1 MAAATGCAIFRF
13 DCRPLILHD
22 SPLGHHLCLLTNEL
36 LSKGQRSPACSL
48 IENKTWRTA
57 IVTLALIGLN
67 VFTWLLVQGAGAAL
81 PLARSVCDLGL

>member
-1 MAAATGCAIFRF
+1 LFPYRYE
-13 DCRPLILHD
+13 
-22 SPLGHHLCLLTNEL
+22 NET
-36 LSKGQRSPACSL
+36 Q
-48 IENKTWRTA
+48 RTA